1 MNCLE
6 SDTFRKQRSVAF
18 WRMRR
23 MSTRIVRVSW
33 AEVSPGLLELLGVA
47 RPGGAQPAVLEK
59 TRTKLGVV

>member
-18 WRMRR
+18 WRLRR

-33 AEVSPGLLELLGVA
+33 AEVSPGLLELLGGCA
-47 RPGGAQPAVLEK
+47 AQVEHSWLS
-59 TRTKLGVV
+59 